1 MRTRAVARP
10 KGMSTT
16 TATPRLRRLHLTM
29 VPATDVERAI
39 AFYEAL
45 GFEKRA
51 DAPFGDGERWVELH
65 PADGTAGIALAPATA
80 QTVGVQTGIILAAD
94 DVGAAHAELLAAGLD
109 VDPKVARP
117 GTEDTIMIGTAT
129 ITGPTPA
136 MFYVRDPDGNALLV
150 VGE

>member
-1 MRTRAVARP
+1 
-10 KGMSTT
+10 MSTIRAT
-16 TATPRLRRLHLTM
+16 TRLRRLHLTA
-29 VPATDVERAI
+29 VPTTDIERAI

-51 DAPFGDGERWVELH
+51 DAPFGDGERWVELN
-65 PADGTAGIALAPATA
+65 PPEGTAGIALAPGTTAT
-80 QTVGVQTGIILAAD
+80 TGVQTGIILAAD
-94 DVGAAHAELLAAGLD
+94 GVDAAHAELLAAGLD
-109 VDPKVARP
+109 VDPAVARP
-117 GTEDTIMIGTAT
+117 GSDDTIMIGTAT